1 MNISLI
7 HSQDARFDLICSH
20 LRDGGLAL
28 RIADDADALAAGL
41 SLQSNTVVVVD
52 LAALGLHDGMELVAQ
67 CHSVDPRLPVIVL
80 SEMNDAALAVEAIRK
95 GACEFITESRL
106 PLLGMLASKALRA
119 RAMTLQARD
128 ADADEVEFKLPHALP
143 HDLPHDLPRPAVA
156 TVLAGASGPSA
167 STASTASAGRA
178 PIQDV
183 MRGNHPAIAKLRQ
196 SLLRLAAVDTD
207 VLVRG
212 ETGCGKEVVARC
224 LHDYGPRA
232 NKPFVAIN
240 CGAIPENIFESELFG
255 HEAGAFTGA
264 AKRRIGKL
272 EHAAG
277 GTVFLDEI
285 ESLPM
290 AMQVKLL
297 RALQQR
303 TVERVGGN
311 QPVRLTCRVVV
322 ATKDDLLEL
331 AKAGR
336 FRLDLYYRLNVIELS
351 LPALRERRE
360 DIALLAQCFAREV
373 AEHHG
378 MPATELPVEFVCRLM
393 AREWPGNVRELR
405 NAVERELLGM
415 PESADESQPLAKTLA
430 EQVAAFERAVI
441 EQSLRLCQGSVTLV
455 SQALCVPRK
464 TLYDKLTRFSVD
476 PSHFR
481 MDGAVETGRISYAPV
496 Q

>member
-1 MNISLI
+1 MNISVI
-7 HSQDARFDLICSH
+7 NTQDARFELICSH
-20 LRDGGLAL
+20 LKD
-28 RIADDADALAAGL
+28 AGL
-41 SLQSNTVVVVD
+41 ELHTSSSTEDLLGLVTHGSHSVVIID
-52 LAALGLHDGMELVAQ
+52 LCALGLHDGMELLSRCQGA
-67 CHSVDPRLPVIVL
+67 DPRMPVVVI
-80 SEMNDAALAVEAIRK
+80 SDMNDAAIAVEAMRK
-95 GACEFITESRL
+95 GALDFITDARLSRL
-106 PLLGMLASKALRA
+106 SLVCRSALQA
-119 RAMTLQARD
+119 RQVTLQARANEQHRHD
-128 ADADEVEFKLPHALP
+128 AAEGASADAHHAP
-143 HDLPHDLPRPAVA
+143 
-156 TVLAGASGPSA
+156 GKS
-167 STASTASAGRA
+167 
-178 PIQDV
+178 PIQNV
-183 MRGNHPAIAKLRQ
+183 LRGTHPTIAKLRS
-196 SLLRLAAVDTD
+196 SLLKLAAVDTD

-224 LHDYGPRA
+224 LHDYGPRV

-311 QPVRLTCRVVV
+311 QPIRLSCRVVV

-336 FRLDLYYRLNVIELS
+336 FRMDLYYRLNVIELA
-351 LPALRERRE
+351 LPPLRERRE
-360 DIALLAQCFAREV
+360 DIALLAQCFSREV
-373 AEHHG
+373 AQHHG
-378 MPATELPVEFVCRLM
+378 ITSPELPVEFVCRLM

-415 PESADESQPLAKTLA
+415 PESAGPEEDLPKTLA
-430 EQVAAFERAVI
+430 EQVASFERAVI
-441 EQSLRLCQGSVTLV
+441 EQSLRLCQGSVTRV
-455 SQALCVPRK
+455 SQALHVPRK
-464 TLYDKLTRFSVD
+464 TLYDKLAKFSVD

-481 MDGAVETGRISYAPV
+481 MDSAEDAGRISYAPV